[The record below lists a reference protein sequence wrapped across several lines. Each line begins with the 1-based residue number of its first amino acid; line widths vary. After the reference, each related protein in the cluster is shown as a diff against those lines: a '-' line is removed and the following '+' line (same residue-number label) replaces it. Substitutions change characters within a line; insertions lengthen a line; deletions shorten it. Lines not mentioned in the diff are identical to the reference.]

1 MNAAQAHD
9 RLTAALYLRAVLPAF
24 EELGRVSPRA
34 QALIADWD
42 CGVEFAVHGA
52 EGATVNFQNGTVAVS
67 PDRSLKAAISL
78 LFLSPGQLAKMFAGK
93 FAAPLPRRG
102 FWRVASLQ
110 RFLKISKILEQ
121 ELEQH
126 PRLLL
131 SVALGSLAPLIEHDA
146 HARAAMRDC
155 PPGVVE
161 LCLPAHDLYAWMEW
175 RNGKISWARGR
186 SAKPADAV
194 VTFRDEATALA
205 ALRGEL
211 DELAAIGRG
220 DLTLRGLLPLAE
232 TLGVVMA
239 LADNYIERRTP

>member
-9 RLTAALYLRAVLPAF
+9 RLAAALYLRAVLPAF

-34 QALIADWD
+34 QTLMADWT
-42 CGVEFAVHGA
+42 CGIEFAVRGDEA
-52 EGATVNFQNGTVAVS
+52 ATVHFQNGTVAVS
-67 PDRSLKAAISL
+67 PDRSLQAAISL
-78 LFLSPGQLAKMFAGK
+78 WFLSPAQLVKMFAGK
-93 FAAPLPRRG
+93 FVVPFPRRG
-102 FWRVASLQ
+102 LWRIASLQ

-131 SVALGSLAPLIEHDA
+131 SVALGSLAPLIEYDP
-146 HARAAMRDC
+146 HACALMRDC
-155 PPGVVE
+155 PPGIVE
-161 LCLPAHDLYAWMEW
+161 LGLPAHDLYAWVEW

-186 SAKPADAV
+186 SLKPADTI

-211 DELAAIGRG
+211 DEMTAIGRG

-239 LADNYIERRTP
+239 LADNYIERATD